1 MMIIDNTDVDR
12 SRYLKHIYL
21 WKDKFVLKIFA
32 TTFMALI
39 HIFWKKANL
48 NFELNKMILRVN
60 IIIDVTK
67 NSDLAIIKVIMGRH
81 QTLWS
86 VKVWFITA
94 T

>member
-39 HIFWKKANL
+39 HIFWKKGQSKFRTKL
-48 NFELNKMILRVN
+48 VN

-67 NSDLAIIKVIMGRH
+67 NSDLAIIKVIIGRH